1 MRLKKPKLYK
11 KYLSSFADERGYL
24 NPLSLDTL
32 FKKKELVSF
41 QPKYQLVSYTESQHT
56 FRGFHYQKPPS
67 EQTKILIVHA
77 GKILDI
83 VFPYD
88 SLKIKHILSFDL
100 EAGDILIIPNNY
112 AHGFYTK
119 SSNVLLQ
126 YIMDKEY
133 VPIDY
138 TGFNGIEYISKK
150 TQRNDVIISETDANL
165 PEVNFD

>member
-1 MRLKKPKLYK
+1 MPKSIEY
-11 KYLSSFADERGYL
+11 E
-24 NPLSLDTL
+24 
-32 FKKKELVSF
+32 V
-41 QPKYQLVSYTESQHT
+41 
-56 FRGFHYQKPPS
+56 
-67 EQTKILIVHA
+67 
-77 GKILDI
+77 
-83 VFPYD
+83 
-88 SLKIKHILSFDL
+88 DL

-165 PEVNFD
+165 PEVNFENFLIFLKNNNSIS